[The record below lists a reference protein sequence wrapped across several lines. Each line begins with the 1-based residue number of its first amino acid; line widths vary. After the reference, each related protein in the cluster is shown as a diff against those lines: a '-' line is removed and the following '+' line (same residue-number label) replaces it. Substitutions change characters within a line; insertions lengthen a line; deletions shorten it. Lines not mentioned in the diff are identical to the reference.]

1 MDFKNFLQNLKSF
14 FVTKRPLPSG
24 FFAYQTP
31 PDLDD
36 QYRLHLRIE
45 KDGTG
50 ILVINASTVLHLN
63 QMAVE
68 NAYYM
73 IKSWDVDEA
82 VEEITRRYRV
92 DSKQARYDYEEFVE
106 KVETLIKT
114 PDLDPVTYLDI
125 DRQEPYSSE
134 ISAPYRLDCA
144 VTYKVRRDDSH
155 SSAPIERVDRELSTE
170 EWKSIIHKAYDNG
183 IPHILFTGGEPT
195 LREDLP
201 ELLQE
206 AEDLGLVTG
215 VLTDGLDLI
224 DDSYRTDLLQRGLD
238 HLLVILDPENDQ
250 QWDSLGKVLPED
262 VFTAVHLTLQHGSDL
277 KETIRRLA
285 EMGANALSLSTTDST
300 LSDELKTL
308 RDFAAMLQLDLV
320 WDIPVPYSKN
330 NPVSFELENADSQEV
345 LEGAGKAWLYI
356 EPDGDVLPAQGI
368 HEHILGNILRDS
380 WEDLWEKT

>member
-1 MDFKNFLQNLKSF
+1 MDFKKFFQNLKSF
-14 FVTKRPLPSG
+14 FATKKPLPSG
-24 FFAYQTP
+24 FYAYQTP
-31 PDLDD
+31 PELDE

-50 ILVINASTVLHLN
+50 ILIINASTVLHLN
-63 QMAVE
+63 QTAVE
-68 NAYYM
+68 NAYNM
-73 IKSWDVDEA
+73 IRGLNIDEA
-82 VEEITRRYRV
+82 VEEITHRYNV
-92 DSKQARYDYEEFVE
+92 DSKQARFDYEEFVE

-125 DRQEPYSSE
+125 DRQEPYSSD

-144 VTYKVRRDDSH
+144 VTYKVRQDDSH

-170 EWKSIIHKAYDNG
+170 EWKSIVHIAFDNG

-201 ELLQE
+201 QLLQE

-215 VLTDGLDLI
+215 VLTDGLNLI
-224 DDSYRTDLLQRGLD
+224 NDSYRTEFLQKGVD
-238 HLLVILDPENDQ
+238 HLLITLDPGNDQ
-250 QWDSLGKVLPED
+250 QWIALGKILPED

-277 KETIRRLA
+277 QGTIRRLA
-285 EMGANALSLSTTDST
+285 EMGTNALSLSTTDPA
-300 LSDELKTL
+300 LSNELKTL

-330 NPVSFELENADSQEV
+330 NPVSFELENADSQKAP
-345 LEGAGKAWLYI
+345 EGAGKAWLYI
-356 EPDGDVLPAQGI
+356 EPDGDVLPAQGVY
-368 HEHILGNILRDS
+368 EHILGNILKDK
-380 WEDLWEKT
+380 WEDIWE

>member
-1 MDFKNFLQNLKSF
+1 MDFKKFFQNLKSF
-14 FVTKRPLPSG
+14 FATKKPLPSG
-24 FFAYQTP
+24 FYAYQTP
-31 PDLDD
+31 PELDE

-50 ILVINASTVLHLN
+50 ILIINASTVLHLN
-63 QMAVE
+63 QTAVE
-68 NAYYM
+68 NAYNM
-73 IKSWDVDEA
+73 IKGLNVDEA
-82 VEEITRRYRV
+82 VEEIIHRYNV
-92 DSKQARYDYEEFVE
+92 DSKQARFDYEEFVE

-125 DRQEPYSSE
+125 DRQEPYSSD

-144 VTYKVRRDDSH
+144 VTYKVRQDDSH

-170 EWKSIIHKAYDNG
+170 EWKSIVHIAFDNG

-201 ELLQE
+201 QLLQE

-215 VLTDGLDLI
+215 VLTDGLNLI
-224 DDSYRTDLLQRGLD
+224 DDSYRTEFLQKGVD
-238 HLLVILDPENDQ
+238 HLLIALDPGNDQ
-250 QWDSLGKVLPED
+250 QWIALGKILPED

-277 KETIRRLA
+277 QGTIRRLA
-285 EMGANALSLSTTDST
+285 EMGTNALSLSATDPA

-308 RDFAAMLQLDLV
+308 RDFAAMLQLDLI

-330 NPVSFELENADSQEV
+330 NPVSFELENADSQKAP
-345 LEGAGKAWLYI
+345 EGAGKAWLYI
-356 EPDGDVLPAQGI
+356 EPDGDVLPAQGVY
-368 HEHILGNILRDS
+368 EHILGNILKDK
-380 WEDLWEKT
+380 WEDIWE

>member
-1 MDFKNFLQNLKSF
+1 MDFKKFFQNLKSF
-14 FVTKRPLPSG
+14 FATKKPLPSG
-24 FFAYQTP
+24 FYTYQTP
-31 PDLDD
+31 PELDE

-50 ILVINASTVLHLN
+50 ILIINASTVLHLN
-63 QMAVE
+63 QTAVE
-68 NAYYM
+68 NAYNM
-73 IKSWDVDEA
+73 IKGLNVDEA
-82 VEEITRRYRV
+82 VEEIIHRYNV
-92 DSKQARYDYEEFVE
+92 DSKQARFDYEEFVE

-125 DRQEPYSSE
+125 DRQEPYSSD

-144 VTYKVRRDDSH
+144 VTYKVRQDDSH

-170 EWKSIIHKAYDNG
+170 EWKSIVHIAFDNG

-201 ELLQE
+201 QLLQE

-215 VLTDGLDLI
+215 VLTDGLNLI
-224 DDSYRTDLLQRGLD
+224 DDSYRTEFLQKGVD
-238 HLLVILDPENDQ
+238 HLLIALDPGNDQ
-250 QWDSLGKVLPED
+250 QWIALGKILPED

-277 KETIRRLA
+277 QGTIRRLA
-285 EMGANALSLSTTDST
+285 EMGTNALSLSTTDPA

-308 RDFAAMLQLDLV
+308 RDFAAMLQLDLI

-330 NPVSFELENADSQEV
+330 NPVSFELENADSQKAP
-345 LEGAGKAWLYI
+345 EGAGKAWLYI
-356 EPDGDVLPAQGI
+356 EPDGDVLPAQGVY
-368 HEHILGNILRDS
+368 EHILGNILKDK
-380 WEDLWEKT
+380 WEDIWE